1 MSQMKIIK
9 QDVINSLKTNLN
21 ENNID
26 YLLEEIKMKSD
37 LQLQVIVEKKSYMW

>member
-21 ENNID
+21 ETNID

>member
-1 MSQMKIIK
+1 MKIIK

-26 YLLEEIKMKSD
+26 FLLQEIKMKSD
-37 LQLQVIVEKKSYMW
+37 LELEVLVEKKNYMW

>member
-1 MSQMKIIK
+1 MKIIK

-21 ENNID
+21 ETNID

>member
-9 QDVINSLKTNLN
+9 QDVINSLKKNLN

-26 YLLEEIKMKSD
+26 FLLQEIKLKSD
-37 LQLQVIVEKKSYMW
+37 LELEVLVEKKNYMW